1 VQLLLF
7 FFLEGRYGSRAGG
20 GTAGPEATNG
30 AGGQGKRWEVGQ
42 CQLLCVVKKIESD
55 GRNKG
60 AEGGGGEEKG
70 NRTILVFGVNSSVAM
85 SPMNLCATC
94 HISRGRIRSS
104 VTWPNR

>member
-1 VQLLLF
+1 LKLFIILKKSEFFLKFLFVQLLLF

-60 AEGGGGEEKG
+60 AEGGGAKKKE
-70 NRTILVFGVNSSVAM
+70 TAQFWFLA
-85 SPMNLCATC
+85 
-94 HISRGRIRSS
+94 
-104 VTWPNR
+104 